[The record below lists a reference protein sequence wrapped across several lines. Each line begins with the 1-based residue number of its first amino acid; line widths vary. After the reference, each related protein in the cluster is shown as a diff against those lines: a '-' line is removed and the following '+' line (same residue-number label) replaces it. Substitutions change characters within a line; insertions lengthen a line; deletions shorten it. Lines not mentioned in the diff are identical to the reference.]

1 MAKSDLFN
9 DYYINLMP
17 IISKTACATK
27 KLLSKKVTSAKFCNN
42 KVPSTLQYNVWSS
55 FRSHLTDENSK
66 STSPL
71 FSLYNNL
78 EVLGIQFGSFVENY
92 VVIQ

>member
-17 IISKTACATK
+17 IISKTACPTK
-27 KLLSKKVTSAKFCNN
+27 KLIKQELTSAKFCNN
-42 KVPSTLQYNVWSS
+42 KMPSKLQYNVWSS
-55 FRSHLTDENSK
+55 FRTHLTEENSK

-71 FSLYNNL
+71 
-78 EVLGIQFGSFVENY
+78 
-92 VVIQ
+92 

>member
-27 KLLSKKVTSAKFCNN
+27 KLFSKKVTSAKFCNN

-71 FSLYNNL
+71 L
-78 EVLGIQFGSFVENY
+78 I
-92 VVIQ
+92 

>member
-27 KLLSKKVTSAKFCNN
+27 NLFSKKVTSAKFCNN

-55 FRSHLTDENSK
+55 FRTHLIEENSK

-71 FSLYNNL
+71 LNKK
-78 EVLGIQFGSFVENY
+78 
-92 VVIQ
+92 

>member
-27 KLLSKKVTSAKFCNN
+27 KLFSKKVTSAKFCNN
-42 KVPSTLQYNVWSS
+42 KVPITLQYNVWSS
-55 FRSHLTDENSK
+55 SDRLLSRIFWFYFSQIGSLPNFS
-66 STSPL
+66 SPGGL
-71 FSLYNNL
+71 LVDSL
-78 EVLGIQFGSFVENY
+78 S
-92 VVIQ
+92 